1 MIYVLDYIIFN
12 FKYVGDKPSA
22 LRKRKRKLGEQI
34 EEAMKNGRYLMGNA
48 TLTKLWNVCPDNF
61 EAAAGKYL

>member
-1 MIYVLDYIIFN
+1 MIDYNFPN
-12 FKYVGDKPSA
+12 FKYIGDKPSA

-48 TLTKLWNVCPDNF
+48 TLTKLWNVSPDNF
-61 EAAAGKYL
+61 EAAAGEYL